1 MFCLTV
7 METPSQTLSGITCQV
22 PPKPNCLGETKKI
35 NIEWLPKLLSGL
47 PYDPKVFHLFC
58 FPFFIF
64 SWYSLLVCC
73 LNSFNVIL
81 CASNTR
87 GKKKNKFAHPFQS
100 FYILINE
107 IIHSCTSIVL
117 YLYQSNESLYV
128 HAESG
133 CPLSSELSRYVAF
146 LFLVGLL
153 NHECSFRF

>member
-87 GKKKNKFAHPFQS
+87 GKKKINLLTLSNPFTFLLVRLFILVLVLSCICTNQMNPCMCMQS
-100 FYILINE
+100 QDV
-107 IIHSCTSIVL
+107 H
-117 YLYQSNESLYV
+117 YLVNYLDM
-128 HAESG
+128 
-133 CPLSSELSRYVAF
+133 
-146 LFLVGLL
+146 
-153 NHECSFRF
+153 